1 MAQTKQIG
9 HNMSNLITASHSING
24 WLATDLQ
31 GNEGKATF
39 AEGKRVAVERC
50 KDKQSADE
58 VPTVKEARK
67 HKAKIATKYDTFEVK
82 RY

>member
-1 MAQTKQIG
+1 MTV
-9 HNMSNLITASHSING
+9 SHSING

-31 GNEGKATF
+31 GNKGSATF
-39 AEGKRVAVERC
+39 EEGVSVAVERC
-50 KDKQSADE
+50 RDKHLADE
-58 VPTVKEARK
+58 VPPVKEARK

>member
-1 MAQTKQIG
+1 
-9 HNMSNLITASHSING
+9 MSNTITVSHSTNG
-24 WLATDLQ
+24 WLAVDSR
-31 GNEGKATF
+31 GNEGSATF
-39 AEGKRVAVERC
+39 EEGKSVAIKRC

-58 VPTVKEARK
+58 VPPVKEARK